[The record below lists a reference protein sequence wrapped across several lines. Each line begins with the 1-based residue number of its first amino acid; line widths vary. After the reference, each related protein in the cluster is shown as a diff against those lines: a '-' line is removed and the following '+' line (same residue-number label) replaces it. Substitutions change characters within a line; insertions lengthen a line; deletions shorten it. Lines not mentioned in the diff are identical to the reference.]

1 MIVNE
6 KGISLRDVWDGVNLR
21 MTFTRTVDSRLMMWL
36 ELVQIASVVE
46 FIEEDDSII
55 WQYKS
60 SEKYSMQS
68 LYAIVNNKGVVKPVY
83 TL

>member
-21 MTFTRTVDSRLMMWL
+21 MTFTRIVDSRLMMWL

>member
-55 WQYKS
+55 WQYRKIFDAVS
-60 SEKYSMQS
+60 
-68 LYAIVNNKGVVKPVY
+68 AIVNNKGVVKPVY

>member
-60 SEKYSMQS
+60 SEKYLMQS
-68 LYAIVNNKGVVKPVY
+68 LYAIVNNKGVVKPVM
-83 TL
+83 

>member
-46 FIEEDDSII
+46 FR
-55 WQYKS
+55 
-60 SEKYSMQS
+60 
-68 LYAIVNNKGVVKPVY
+68 GR
-83 TL
+83 

>member
-55 WQYKS
+55 WQYRKIFDAVS
-60 SEKYSMQS
+60 ICYCQ
-68 LYAIVNNKGVVKPVY
+68 
-83 TL
+83 